1 MMPEHQNV
9 TTRSCGCVLVFGMS
23 ILVFGTREGE
33 GNTRTCP
40 CGHVLVFRLWEFEL
54 GGWGR
59 GWVS

>member
-1 MMPEHQNV
+1 MMPKHQNA
-9 TTRSCGCVLVFGMS
+9 TTRPCGR